1 LEQLGC
7 YGSLA
12 PLPSAP
18 SLVSERKKESER
30 VGPNLVT
37 PTGAE
42 QRKAAGL
49 FFFHAAHHQPPL
61 PPPPRRPRESTPAR
75 QGTARGSRQ
84 QAASTGLALASGG
97 GRAFALRRGS
107 KGTEGR
113 RREICLVVLC
123 QKRHAHGGVAWR
135 ERIVGATSALP
146 WDGPRIRGNSWNP
159 RSAGWV
165 VDRQWTGLGSEVF
178 SEHTRTGE
186 GEA

>member
-1 LEQLGC
+1 MLRLARSPPLGAFPC
-7 YGSLA
+7 EREEKGKRKGRPKSRDTYGSRA
-12 PLPSAP
+12 AQSG
-18 SLVSERKKESER
+18 
-30 VGPNLVT
+30 GP
-37 PTGAE
+37 
-42 QRKAAGL
+42 
-49 FFFHAAHHQPPL
+49 FFF
-61 PPPPRRPRESTPAR
+61 PRRAPPTTAATTTPASQR
-75 QGTARGSRQ
+75 EHARTARNGARQ

-113 RREICLVVLC
+113 RREICLVVLS